1 MYVPVIT
8 NRSRAAPSSPLSKIT
23 VFISF
28 SPLSVNISLAGVSG
42 STLIYSYGNLSKRGR
57 GGGRGI
63 EKRKRERGKRK
74 KRRRWRGGKK
84 SENEYLNPSE
94 PSVGAFYCRLPAI
107 TLKFQTRVNKCT
119 RVLRELYMRVRLAAR
134 NFRI

>member
-57 GGGRGI
+57 VGERDRERK
-63 EKRKRERGKRK
+63 EKERKREEKEEAEGA
-74 KRRRWRGGKK
+74 GKK
-84 SENEYLNPSE
+84 
-94 PSVGAFYCRLPAI
+94 
-107 TLKFQTRVNKCT
+107 
-119 RVLRELYMRVRLAAR
+119 AR
-134 NFRI
+134 MNI

>member
-57 GGGRGI
+57 GGGKRDRK
-63 EKRKRERGKRK
+63 EKERKREEKEEAEVEGREK
-74 KRRRWRGGKK
+74 KR
-84 SENEYLNPSE
+84 E
-94 PSVGAFYCRLPAI
+94 
-107 TLKFQTRVNKCT
+107 
-119 RVLRELYMRVRLAAR
+119 
-134 NFRI
+134 

>member
-57 GGGRGI
+57 VGERDRK
-63 EKRKRERGKRK
+63 EKERKREEKEEAEVEGREK
-74 KRRRWRGGKK
+74 KREWIF
-84 SENEYLNPSE
+84 E
-94 PSVGAFYCRLPAI
+94 SVGAIRGSIL
-107 TLKFQTRVNKCT
+107 LQ
-119 RVLRELYMRVRLAAR
+119 AAGYYVEIS
-134 NFRI
+134 NASK

>member
-57 GGGRGI
+57 VERDRERK
-63 EKRKRERGKRK
+63 EKERKREEKEEAEVEGA
-74 KRRRWRGGKK
+74 GKK
-84 SENEYLNPSE
+84 
-94 PSVGAFYCRLPAI
+94 
-107 TLKFQTRVNKCT
+107 
-119 RVLRELYMRVRLAAR
+119 AR
-134 NFRI
+134 MNI